1 MDIELS
7 LDDIIQKKGL
17 KSNQRRGR
25 NFRNPGA
32 KKNENNNNRSKNTTK
47 GAANNKNVGNTK
59 NVGNMKKSPKRPVI
73 QDARNKII
81 QKSRMKITDAREKLV
96 ELAKQSGDARLKLN
110 KLQERKQKTNHG
122 PRKQPF
128 PGRPRQKSALILR
141 SIDPSVTDP
150 SIKIID
156 DDDMNGSSVFDLKRT
171 INNRLGGFGLGS
183 FTARNDVI
191 DLAGDEDDANQMM
204 PYDRLLRQ
212 SLPRLKIVAQN
223 QPIQSIRSKPNGWG
237 DLAQAAGSRL
247 GQSARGHLYSD
258 DMDMLGRGG
267 GAASSR
273 LMSQEM
279 RSRLDMPTSPVA
291 RSMHPA
297 AAAPSMAASSAS
309 SQGHRIVVSNLH
321 PKVTHE
327 DIKELF
333 GELGQLIASHV
344 VRPGT
349 AEVIYMNQ
357 KDAIAAVDAYHN
369 RTLDGQ
375 PMKCMLVN
383 PRPTALNP
391 SARPKYPSSTKSQV
405 MPDISA
411 IHKALFSK

>member
-1 MDIELS
+1 MDIDLS
-7 LDDIIQKKGL
+7 LDDIIQKKGI
-17 KSNQRRGR
+17 KSNNQRRGR
-25 NFRNPGA
+25 NFRNPGN
-32 KKNENNNNRSKNTTK
+32 KKNENSNIRPKKAVT
-47 GAANNKNVGNTK
+47 VGNI
-59 NVGNMKKSPKRPVI
+59 KKSPKRPVI

-81 QKSRMKITDAREKLV
+81 QKSRMKITDARDKLV

-110 KLQERKQKTNHG
+110 KLQERKQKPNQG
-122 PRKQPF
+122 PRKPF
-128 PGRPRQKSALILR
+128 AGRSRQKSALILR

-150 SIKIID
+150 SIKIVD
-156 DDDMNGSSVFDLKRT
+156 DDDMNGSPNLDLKRT
-171 INNRLGGFGLGS
+171 INNRLGGIGT

-191 DLAGDEDDANQMM
+191 DLADEEDNPDELM
-204 PYDRLLRQ
+204 PYDRLLRE
-212 SLPRLKIVAQN
+212 SMPRLKIVTRNEQIL
-223 QPIQSIRSKPNGWG
+223 QPIRTKPNGWG
-237 DLAQAAGSRL
+237 DVNPAVSRL
-247 GQSARGHLYSD
+247 GQSARGHMYSD
-258 DMDMLGRGG
+258 EMDMRPAAVRSSSA
-267 GAASSR
+267 AASR
-273 LMSQEM
+273 MMSQEM
-279 RSRLDMPTSPVA
+279 RSRLDMPTLPVA
-291 RSMHPA
+291 RSMGVLAGGMAPA
-297 AAAPSMAASSAS
+297 AAQSLAVTSQQP
-309 SQGHRIVVSNLH
+309 QGHRIVVSNLH
-321 PKVTHE
+321 QKVTHE

-333 GELGQLIASHV
+333 GEIGQLLASHV